1 MRKKILGFFIIFL
14 VFLLIGSLG
23 CKKKTTEGG
32 GTITILS
39 AIAQEEEVAKLEA
52 CFEAF
57 TERTGIVVEHEGTK
71 EFENLIFVRTEAGN
85 PPDIAMFPQPGS
97 VIDLARKGTEIRG
110 KEYDD
115 SIAENSIVS
124 QNPEA
129 SSRVKKG
136 RKVTVIVSKGEE
148 IGIIPDVRNVTE
160 RQARIILKK
169 AGFTLGKVKKVFS
182 EEKPVDMVINA
193 FPVSGTTTSRE
204 IEVDLFVSKGPR
216 PTHAEVPNL
225 VGESL
230 KTAKQRIG
238 ESGLALGAVTYQNNP
253 SLLPGTIIS
262 QSAAPGSSVPLE
274 SKLNLVVSV
283 IR

>member
-1 MRKKILGFFIIFL
+1 MKRSYTISIPVGFFWKRLIPALLLLGIIGAIGGVL
-14 VFLLIGSLG
+14 VVDKLVMPNVVGVNRDVVTVPNVVGLPFE
-23 CKKKTTEGG
+23 EGR
-32 GTITILS
+32 
-39 AIAQEEEVAKLEA
+39 
-52 CFEAF
+52 EAF
-57 TERTGIVVEHEGTK
+57 FRVG
-71 EFENLIFVRTEAGN
+71 L
-85 PPDIAMFPQPGS
+85 
-97 VIDLARKGTEIRG
+97 LTEIRG